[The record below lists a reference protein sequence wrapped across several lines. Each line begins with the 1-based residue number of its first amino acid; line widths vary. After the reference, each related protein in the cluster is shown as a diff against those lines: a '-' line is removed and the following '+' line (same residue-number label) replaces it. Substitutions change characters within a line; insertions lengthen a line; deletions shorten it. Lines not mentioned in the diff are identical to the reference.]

1 MEKSIEM
8 RVAELENLV
17 LHSKNVLSFEE
28 ASRFLNLSKSYL
40 YKLTSGNLIPH
51 YKPQGKMLYFEKT
64 ELEAW
69 LRQNPIRTQAQTEA
83 GVEKAADKAQVPVSR
98 QQAQDAA
105 QEIRYIYKHDTK
117 PEYTIVTTGGDVEK
131 QAQAA
136 QERAGAD
143 FSIVASDDG
152 EKADVASI
160 SKDRP
165 VELNQYNVQ
174 AYKQVLHTVEVS
186 PDIEGRGI
194 AEVGYSVSRKV
205 SSDGKYLGVGAS
217 YNFDNNK
224 AYVKM
229 TYTW

>member
-1 MEKSIEM
+1 MTHMEQVKTWVYAHRRIVSGILFGILAAI
-8 RVAELENLV
+8 VVV
-17 LHSKNVLSFEE
+17 LLF
-28 ASRFLNLSKSYL
+28 R
-40 YKLTSGNLIPH
+40 GC
-51 YKPQGKMLYFEKT
+51 KT
-64 ELEAW
+64 EPQKVTVEP
-69 LRQNPIRTQAQTEA
+69 QTQAQSEA
-83 GVEKAADKAQVPVSR
+83 GVEKAADNAQVPVSR

-105 QEIRYIYKHDTK
+105 QEIRYIYQHDTK
-117 PEYTIVTTGGDVEK
+117 PEYTIITTGGDVEK

-160 SKDRP
+160 SKDKP

-174 AYKQVLHTVEVS
+174 AYKKVLHTVEVS
-186 PDIEGRGI
+186 PDIEGGRGI

-205 SSDGKYLGVGAS
+205 SRDGKYLGVGAS

>member
-1 MEKSIEM
+1 MEQVKTWVYAHRRIIGAIIFGILAVI
-8 RVAELENLV
+8 VAV
-17 LHSKNVLSFEE
+17 LLF
-28 ASRFLNLSKSYL
+28 R
-40 YKLTSGNLIPH
+40 GC
-51 YKPQGKMLYFEKT
+51 KT
-64 ELEAW
+64 EPQKVTVEPQVEA
-69 LRQNPIRTQAQTEA
+69 QSEA
-83 GVEKAADKAQVPVSR
+83 GVEKAADNAQVPVSR

-105 QEIRYIYKHDTK
+105 QEIRYIYQHDNP

-143 FSIVASDDG
+143 FSIVASTDG
-152 EKADVASI
+152 APANTASI
-160 SKDRP
+160 SKDKP

-174 AYKQVLHTVEVS
+174 AYKRVLHTVEVS
-186 PDIEGRGI
+186 PDIEGGRGI

-205 SSDGKYLGVGAS
+205 SRDGKYLGVGAS
-217 YNFDNNK
+217 YNFDNDK

>member
-1 MEKSIEM
+1 MEQVKTWVYAHRRIVGAIIFGILAVI
-8 RVAELENLV
+8 VAV
-17 LHSKNVLSFEE
+17 LLF
-28 ASRFLNLSKSYL
+28 R
-40 YKLTSGNLIPH
+40 GC
-51 YKPQGKMLYFEKT
+51 KT
-64 ELEAW
+64 EPQKVTVEP
-69 LRQNPIRTQAQTEA
+69 QSEAQTET
-83 GVEKAADKAQVPVSR
+83 GVEKAADNAKVPVSR

-105 QEIRYIYKHDTK
+105 QEIRYIYQHDDP
-117 PEYTIVTTGGDVEK
+117 PEYTIITTGGDVEK

-143 FSIVASDDG
+143 FSIVASGDG

-160 SKDRP
+160 GKDKP

-174 AYKQVLHTVEVS
+174 AYKRVLHTVEVS
-186 PDIEGRGI
+186 PDIEGGRGI

-205 SSDGKYLGVGAS
+205 SRDGKYLGVGAS
-217 YNFDNNK
+217 YNFDNDK

>member
-1 MEKSIEM
+1 MEQVKTWVYAHRRIVGAIIFGILAVI
-8 RVAELENLV
+8 VAV
-17 LHSKNVLSFEE
+17 LLF
-28 ASRFLNLSKSYL
+28 R
-40 YKLTSGNLIPH
+40 GC
-51 YKPQGKMLYFEKT
+51 KT
-64 ELEAW
+64 EPQKVTVEP
-69 LRQNPIRTQAQTEA
+69 QTQAQSEA
-83 GVEKAADKAQVPVSR
+83 GVEKAADNAQVPVSR

-105 QEIRYIYKHDTK
+105 QEIRYIYEHDTK
-117 PEYTIVTTGGDVEK
+117 PEYTIITTGGDVEK

-152 EKADVASI
+152 APANTASI
-160 SKDRP
+160 SKDKP

-186 PDIEGRGI
+186 PDIDDGRGV

>member
-1 MEKSIEM
+1 MEKVKTWALAHRRIIGGVVLGVLLIV
-8 RVAELENLV
+8 VAV
-17 LHSKNVLSFEE
+17 LLF
-28 ASRFLNLSKSYL
+28 R
-40 YKLTSGNLIPH
+40 GC
-51 YKPQGKMLYFEKT
+51 KT
-64 ELEAW
+64 EPQKVTVEP
-69 LRQNPIRTQAQTEA
+69 QTQAQSEA
-83 GVEKAADKAQVPVSR
+83 GVEKAADNAQVPVSR

-105 QEIRYIYKHDTK
+105 QEIRYIYEHDTK
-117 PEYTIVTTGGDVEK
+117 PEYTIVTTGGDVER

-143 FSIVASDDG
+143 FSIVASQG
-152 EKADVASI
+152 GSKADVASI
-160 SKDRP
+160 NKDKP

-174 AYKQVLHTVEVS
+174 AYKKVLHTVEVS
-186 PDIEGRGI
+186 PDIEGGRGI

-217 YNFDNNK
+217 YNFDNDK

>member
-1 MEKSIEM
+1 MEQVKTWVYAHRRIIGAIIFGILAVI
-8 RVAELENLV
+8 VAV
-17 LHSKNVLSFEE
+17 LLF
-28 ASRFLNLSKSYL
+28 R
-40 YKLTSGNLIPH
+40 GC
-51 YKPQGKMLYFEKT
+51 KT
-64 ELEAW
+64 EPQKVTVEPQVEA
-69 LRQNPIRTQAQTEA
+69 QSEA
-83 GVEKAADKAQVPVSR
+83 GVEKAADNAQVPVSR

-105 QEIRYIYKHDTK
+105 QEIRYIYQHDNP

-143 FSIVASDDG
+143 FSIVASTDG
-152 EKADVASI
+152 APANTASI

-174 AYKQVLHTVEVS
+174 AYKRALHTVEVS

-217 YNFDNNK
+217 YNFDNDK

>member
-1 MEKSIEM
+1 MEKAKAWALAHRRIIGG
-8 RVAELENLV
+8 VVLCVLLV
-17 LHSKNVLSFEE
+17 VIAVLLF
-28 ASRFLNLSKSYL
+28 R
-40 YKLTSGNLIPH
+40 GC
-51 YKPQGKMLYFEKT
+51 KT
-64 ELEAW
+64 EPQKVTVEP
-69 LRQNPIRTQAQTEA
+69 QTQAQTEA
-83 GVEKAADKAQVPVSR
+83 GVEKAADNAQVPVSR

-105 QEIRYIYKHDTK
+105 QEIRYTYQHDTK
-117 PEYTIVTTGGDVEK
+117 PEYTIITTGGDVEK

-143 FSIVASDDG
+143 FSIVASDNG
-152 EKADVASI
+152 APANTASI
-160 SKDRP
+160 SKDKP

-186 PDIEGRGI
+186 PDIEGGRGI

-217 YNFDNNK
+217 YNFDNDK

>member
-1 MEKSIEM
+1 MEKAKAWALAHRRIIGG
-8 RVAELENLV
+8 VVLCVLLV
-17 LHSKNVLSFEE
+17 VIAVLLF
-28 ASRFLNLSKSYL
+28 R
-40 YKLTSGNLIPH
+40 GC
-51 YKPQGKMLYFEKT
+51 KT
-64 ELEAW
+64 EPQKVTVEP
-69 LRQNPIRTQAQTEA
+69 QTQAQTEA
-83 GVEKAADKAQVPVSR
+83 GVEKAADNAQVPVSR

-105 QEIRYIYKHDTK
+105 QEIRYTYQHDTK
-117 PEYTIVTTGGDVEK
+117 PEYTIITTGGDVEK

-152 EKADVASI
+152 APANTASI
-160 SKDRP
+160 SKDKP

-186 PDIEGRGI
+186 PDIEGGRGV
-194 AEVGYSVSRKV
+194 AEIGYTVSRKV
-205 SSDGKYLGVGAS
+205 SRDGKYLGVGAS
-217 YNFDNNK
+217 YNFDSNK

>member
-1 MEKSIEM
+1 MEQVKTWVYAHRRIVGAIIFGILAVI
-8 RVAELENLV
+8 VAV
-17 LHSKNVLSFEE
+17 LLF
-28 ASRFLNLSKSYL
+28 R
-40 YKLTSGNLIPH
+40 GC
-51 YKPQGKMLYFEKT
+51 KT
-64 ELEAW
+64 EPQKVTVEPQVEA
-69 LRQNPIRTQAQTEA
+69 QSEA
-83 GVEKAADKAQVPVSR
+83 GVEKAADNAKVPVSR

-105 QEIRYIYKHDTK
+105 QEIHYIYEHDTK
-117 PEYTIVTTGGDVEK
+117 PEYTIITTGGDVEK

-160 SKDRP
+160 SKDKP

-174 AYKQVLHTVEVS
+174 AYKKVLHTVEVS

-205 SSDGKYLGVGAS
+205 SRDGKYLGVGAS
-217 YNFDNNK
+217 YNFDSNK

>member
-1 MEKSIEM
+1 MEKAKAWALAHRRIIGG
-8 RVAELENLV
+8 VVLCVLLV
-17 LHSKNVLSFEE
+17 VIAVLLF
-28 ASRFLNLSKSYL
+28 R
-40 YKLTSGNLIPH
+40 GC
-51 YKPQGKMLYFEKT
+51 KT
-64 ELEAW
+64 EPQKVTVEP
-69 LRQNPIRTQAQTEA
+69 QTQAQTEA
-83 GVEKAADKAQVPVSR
+83 GVEKAADNAQVPVSR

-105 QEIRYIYKHDTK
+105 QEIRYTYQHDTK
-117 PEYTIVTTGGDVEK
+117 PEYTIITTGGDVEK

-152 EKADVASI
+152 APANTASI
-160 SKDRP
+160 SKDKP

-186 PDIEGRGI
+186 PDIEGGRGI
-194 AEVGYSVSRKV
+194 AEVGYSVSHKV
-205 SSDGKYLGVGAS
+205 SRDGKYLGVGAS

>member
-1 MEKSIEM
+1 MEQVKTWVYAHRRIVSGILFGILAVI
-8 RVAELENLV
+8 VAV
-17 LHSKNVLSFEE
+17 LLF
-28 ASRFLNLSKSYL
+28 R
-40 YKLTSGNLIPH
+40 GC
-51 YKPQGKMLYFEKT
+51 KT
-64 ELEAW
+64 EPQKVTVE
-69 LRQNPIRTQAQTEA
+69 QQTQAQSEA
-83 GVEKAADKAQVPVSR
+83 GVEKAADNAQVPVSR

-105 QEIRYIYKHDTK
+105 QEIHYIYEHDTK
-117 PEYTIVTTGGDVEK
+117 PEYTIITTGGDVEK

-152 EKADVASI
+152 EKADVTSI
-160 SKDRP
+160 SKDKP

-174 AYKQVLHTVEVS
+174 AYKKVLHTVEVS
-186 PDIEGRGI
+186 PDIERRGI

-205 SSDGKYLGVGAS
+205 SRDGKYLGVGAS
-217 YNFDNNK
+217 YNFDNDK

>member
-1 MEKSIEM
+1 MEKVKTWALAHRRIIGGVVLCVLLIV
-8 RVAELENLV
+8 VAV
-17 LHSKNVLSFEE
+17 LLF
-28 ASRFLNLSKSYL
+28 R
-40 YKLTSGNLIPH
+40 GC
-51 YKPQGKMLYFEKT
+51 KT
-64 ELEAW
+64 EPQKVTVEP
-69 LRQNPIRTQAQTEA
+69 QTQAQSEA
-83 GVEKAADKAQVPVSR
+83 GVEKAADNAQVPVSR

-105 QEIRYIYKHDTK
+105 QEIRYTYQHDTK
-117 PEYTIVTTGGDVEK
+117 PEYTIITTGGDVEK

-152 EKADVASI
+152 APANTASI
-160 SKDRP
+160 SKDKP

-186 PDIEGRGI
+186 PDIEGGRGI
-194 AEVGYSVSRKV
+194 AEVGYSVSHKV
-205 SSDGKYLGVGAS
+205 SRDGKYLGVGAS